1 MNKKCGTVAIIGQ
14 PNAGKSTLTNLF
26 VGGKVSIVSHK
37 VQTTRVRTLGI
48 AIHENTQLILLDTP
62 GIFKP
67 KKTLEKSLVKS
78 AWNTVKDVDALV
90 LLVDAS
96 YHNMISSFE
105 ILDELKTTCPLFLVL
120 NKIDMLSEEKLKS
133 IIDQFSKYTVI
144 EKTFCISALNGE
156 GTDDLKQSLADKMP
170 YSEWHY
176 PEDILSNQPENLWAA
191 EITREQLYLQ
201 LHKELPY
208 ETYVVPESFEYFED
222 GSVKIS
228 QAVVVARSSQ
238 KGIILGAK
246 GSKIKSIGENTR
258 KILETEMNQRVHL
271 KLFVKVQNDWMEKSS
286 VRKDLGLE

>member
-26 VGGKVSIVSHK
+26 VGGKISIVSHK

-48 AIHENTQLILLDTP
+48 AIHEDTQLVLLDTP

-78 AWNTVKDVDALV
+78 AWGTIKDIDALI

-96 YHNMISSFE
+96 YHNMTSSFE
-105 ILDELKTTCPLFLVL
+105 ILDELKTNSPLFLVL
-120 NKIDMLSEEKLKS
+120 NKVDQLTDEKLKT
-133 IIDQFSKYTVI
+133 IIEQFSKYTTV
-144 EKTFCISALNGE
+144 EKTFCISALNAQ
-156 GTDDLKQSLADKMP
+156 GTDDLKQELANKMP

-201 LHKELPY
+201 LHEEIPY

-246 GSKIKSIGENTR
+246 GSRIKSIGEKTR

-271 KLFVKVQNDWMEKSS
+271 KLFVKVENDWMEKSS
-286 VRKDLGLE
+286 IRKDLGLE

>member
-1 MNKKCGTVAIIGQ
+1 MHKKCGTVAIIGQ

-26 VGGKVSIVSHK
+26 VGGKISIVSHK

-48 AIHENTQLILLDTP
+48 AIYEETQLVLLDTP

-78 AWNTVKDVDALV
+78 AWNTVKGVDALV
-90 LLVDAS
+90 LLVDAT
-96 YHNMISSFE
+96 YHNLSSSFD
-105 ILDELKTTCPLFLVL
+105 ILDELKTDSPLFLVL
-120 NKIDMLSEEKLKS
+120 NKVDQLTEEKVKT
-133 IIDQFSKYTVI
+133 IAEQFSRYKNV
-144 EKTFCISALNGE
+144 EKTFCISALNAQ
-156 GTDDLKQSLADKMP
+156 GTDELKQELANKMP

-201 LHKELPY
+201 LHEEIPY

-246 GSKIKSIGENTR
+246 GSRIKSIGEKTR

-271 KLFVKVQNDWMEKSS
+271 KLFVKVENDWMEKSS
-286 VRKDLGLE
+286 IRKDLGLE